1 MVHAAV
7 AVVEAVAEA
16 EATDE
21 IESEGTLSVNLPR
34 NEIRANGVKLASVIM
49 VRKKIISALISN
61 SNQPWGVCPP

>member
-7 AVVEAVAEA
+7 AVVEAMAEA

-21 IESEGTLSVNLPR
+21 IESEGTLSVNPPR
-34 NEIRANGVKLASVIM
+34 NDRANGVKLASVIM